1 METFTFYLSF
11 PGEAGSWVWR
21 TKGANEP
28 ELVVQIQA
36 TGFTGLQLEATGISL
51 YLSLFHSLQL
61 MEFMKMMEMVP
72 GVVWAWPIHR
82 TLCSLGTRLWGGLPP
97 PYSLALRIPC
107 FKLGLLPFS

>member
-51 YLSLFHSLQL
+51 YLSLFLSLSP
-61 MEFMKMMEMVP
+61 VD
-72 GVVWAWPIHR
+72 GVYENDGNGSW
-82 TLCSLGTRLWGGLPP
+82 CG
-97 PYSLALRIPC
+97 
-107 FKLGLLPFS
+107 LGLANPLNSMQFGYQAVGRAAPTL